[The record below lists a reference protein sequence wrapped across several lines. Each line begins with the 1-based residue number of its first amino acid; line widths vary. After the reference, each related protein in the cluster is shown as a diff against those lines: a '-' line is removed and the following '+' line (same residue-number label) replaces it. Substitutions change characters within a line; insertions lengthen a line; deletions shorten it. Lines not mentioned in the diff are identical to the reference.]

1 MEPSTGT
8 GMETVTSIVTSMFT
22 WIGSVATTISGN
34 VLLLIPLGIA
44 LVSAA
49 IGFGM
54 RLMGTKK
61 GRKR

>member
-1 MEPSTGT
+1 
-8 GMETVTSIVTSMFT
+8 METVTEIVTSMFT
-22 WIGSVATTISGN
+22 WIGSVANTIAGN
-34 VLLLIPLGIA
+34 VLLLIPLGLA

-61 GRKR
+61 GRKK